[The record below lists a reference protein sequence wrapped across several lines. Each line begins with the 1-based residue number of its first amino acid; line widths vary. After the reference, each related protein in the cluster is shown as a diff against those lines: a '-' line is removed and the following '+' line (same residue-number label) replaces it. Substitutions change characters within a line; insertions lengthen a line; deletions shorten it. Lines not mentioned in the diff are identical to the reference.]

1 MRIQQLLKNNPDV
14 YQYYIRTN
22 TVESFELYFSLDTLE
37 TMRKTEDVDTTITIF
52 TLNDGN
58 TLGEATFSYHP
69 SESKMAFNKKLEMAI
84 LQAKAMNNEFFE
96 LPKDEK
102 ASKKMN
108 TNIDDNNKIQIG
120 RKIYDIIKDE
130 INKTN
135 AKINALEIFIKT
147 GLRTIENSLNLK
159 KKYRYADVFIE
170 AIPTFDTKEM
180 SYELYQAIHLSS
192 FDEEEIRK
200 DIKKYLND
208 VENRSKAYTPKE
220 KIDVPVV
227 INAEELSQ
235 IFNEYASLCNY
246 QALYTH
252 SNMFNIGDDIIED
265 VKGDKITL
273 SAVAKIKGSI
283 YSSFFDRDGVSLNDT
298 TLIDK
303 NIMTNFYGNHRYAYY
318 LKEKETGMLPCIKVA
333 KGSFNEETL
342 KKLPHLEALSF
353 SGLQIDPFS
362 DYLGGE
368 VRLAKYFDGQETKYL
383 TGISISAKLSDVFK
397 DIKLSKNTRVVENYI
412 GPSKALVKM
421 EIL

>member
-108 TNIDDNNKIQIG
+108 TNIDDTNKIQIG

-200 DIKKYLND
+200 DVKKYLND

-252 SNMFNIGDDIIED
+252 SNMFNIGDDVIKD

-303 NIMTNFYGNHRYAYY
+303 NIMTNFYGNYRYAYY
-318 LKEKETGMLPCIKVA
+318 LKAKETGMLPCIKVA

-353 SGLQIDPFS
+353 SGLQVDPFS

-368 VRLAKYFDGQETKYL
+368 VRLAKYFDGKEIKYL

-397 DIKLSKNTRVVENYI
+397 DIKLSKNTRVVENYV